1 MSEFAKTL
9 LRKNSLRKQC
19 QELSVAD
26 IEKVLTDLTDILE
39 ERKEDEARRIAEE
52 SKRIEKIEQIRQA
65 MKEAGLDIEDLADL
79 ADATPKKKV
88 KAKYFIL
95 DDQGQ
100 RHEWSGR
107 GRTPVVFAEYM
118 QARGITKDQLPSAE

>member
-19 QELSVAD
+19 QDLSVAD
-26 IEKVLTDLTDILE
+26 IEKVLADLTEILE
-39 ERKEDEARRIAEE
+39 ERKEEEARIAAEE
-52 SKRIEKIEQIRQA
+52 SKRVEKIEQIRQA
-65 MKEAGLDIEDLADL
+65 MKEAGIDLSDLTDLTDIA
-79 ADATPKKKV
+79 PKKTV
-88 KAKYFIL
+88 KAKYFL
-95 DDQGQ
+95 VDDQGQ

-118 QARGITKDQLPSAE
+118 KAKGISKDQLPSAE